1 MSMHNRLRKY
11 KIIKRCTK
19 LGEARHESELSD
31 GTAAIL
37 LFVHHRPHFF
47 SHSQSRHRQRESR
60 RTKIELLVKSELSWK
75 SVVLYVL

>member
-37 LFVHHRPHFF
+37 LFVHHRPHL